1 MATRG
6 PGRPCITCNH
16 PDLAAIDRA
25 LVSGLNNQ
33 EIARK
38 YGISKDALNRHKLSH
53 LSRATVK
60 LAEKR
65 EDRRAASLLDRV
77 EELYEEA
84 RSILEAT
91 KAEGRH
97 ALSLSAIDRLNKTLE
112 LIGKLTGQLDDRP
125 TQTVN
130 VLVAPDW
137 LAVREA
143 MFEVLARHPAAQA
156 EVAARLLELE
166 ARPASERAQ
175 EAG

>member
-1 MATRG
+1 
-6 PGRPCITCNH
+6 
-16 PDLAAIDRA
+16 
-25 LVSGLNNQ
+25 
-33 EIARK
+33 
-38 YGISKDALNRHKLSH
+38 
-53 LSRATVK
+53 VK

-65 EDRRAASLLDRV
+65 EERRAASLLDRV

-84 RSILEAT
+84 RAILEAT

-112 LIGKLTGQLDDRP
+112 MIGRLTGEYDDRP

-137 LAVREA
+137 LMVREA
-143 MFEVLARHPAAQA
+143 MFEVLARHPVAQA

-166 ARPASERAQ
+166 ARPRHAQ